1 MGRYCRMSAPV
12 TFEAIWDRTVA
23 PPGEVTAALPGIG
36 EAGPGQTQVVI
47 GPAPD
52 GADPEARVSLDPLSE
67 KPWVESVV
75 TYRPVEASRT
85 LPNIRSLYHRSSA
98 TADGVDEAT
107 LQNLVGLETLVTDR
121 IRAEAL
127 LALPKLKDLW
137 FDPKTHHVPPGDY
150 TMDLINVP
158 GASDRYR
165 IETDAEA
172 VLARIPTLERL
183 VVSGFHWRNRVDPIA
198 ELEGLRWLSLH
209 GWRNLRA
216 LGRLVNLER
225 LSLVE
230 FEMANVRAYRGLT
243 KLRKLFLMG
252 RMTSLDG
259 IEALV
264 SLDSLG
270 LRGYVVRD
278 LTPLAALPH
287 LRDLTM
293 TYTDAVTDYAPIGRL
308 EHLRRFEL
316 TLGSITDEAELPSID
331 FLTGLE
337 ELEEVVIQNVAL
349 ADPRL
354 DALIELPRL
363 RRVRL
368 TGKAGPDVD
377 GLRRR
382 RPDLEIDTHLTGEPA
397 GRVHVGP
404 IHYDPPIEGIDRW
417 SLYQDVHDLLGTRT
431 NDAAERLLR
440 RRLKETDPD
449 LLKRLDFDAESGAI
463 GIYAGTEDD
472 IRAVAEA
479 LRDLSEST

>member
-1 MGRYCRMSAPV
+1 MSTPV
-12 TFEAIWDRTVA
+12 TFEAIWDGTL
-23 PPGEVTAALPGIG
+23 PPPADVIAALPTIDA
-36 EAGPGQTQVVI
+36 AGPDDTQVVV
-47 GPAPD
+47 GP
-52 GADPEARVSLDPLSE
+52 GAERADQDARVSLDPLSE

-75 TYRPVEASRT
+75 TYRPLEASRT
-85 LPNIRSLYHRSSA
+85 LPTIRSLYDRSSWR
-98 TADGVDEAT
+98 TDGVDEAI
-107 LQNLVGLETLVTDR
+107 LHNLPGLETLVTDR
-121 IRAEAL
+121 VRAEAL
-127 LALPKLKDLW
+127 SALPKLRDLW
-137 FDPKTHHVPPGDY
+137 FDMKTHHVPSGEF

-183 VVSGFHWRNRVDPIA
+183 VVSGFHWRNRVDPIV

-230 FEMANVRAYRGLT
+230 FEMANLRAYRGLT
-243 KLRKLFLMG
+243 KLRDLFVMG
-252 RMTSLDG
+252 RMKSLDG
-259 IEALV
+259 IESLV
-264 SLDSLG
+264 SLETLG

-278 LTPLAALPH
+278 LAPLAALPH
-287 LRDLTM
+287 LRGLTM
-293 TYTDAVTDYAPIGRL
+293 TYTDAVTDYTPIARL

-316 TLGSITDEAELPSID
+316 TLGNITDQAELPSLD
-331 FLTGLE
+331 FLAGLE
-337 ELEEVVIQNVAL
+337 ELEEVTIQNVAL

-354 DALIELPRL
+354 DALAELPRL

-368 TGKAGPDVD
+368 TGKAGPDID

-404 IHYDPPIEGIDRW
+404 IHYDPPIEGIDHW
-417 SLYQDVHDLLGTRT
+417 SIYQDVHDLLGTPT
-431 NDAAERLLR
+431 NDAAERALR
-440 RRLKETDPD
+440 RHLKETDPS
-449 LLKRLDFDAESGAI
+449 LLKRLDFDSESGAI
-463 GIYAGTEDD
+463 GIYAATEDD
-472 IRAVAEA
+472 IRAVAEV
-479 LRDLSEST
+479 LRDLSEPA